1 MRTFLALLLC
11 LNRALS
17 GPTTTTTN
25 SSSPSTKFQPKV
37 NPMPKPANSTWSD
50 KGMKPLAEIVQ
61 FSTNDTSELLG
72 DAWDRAYR
80 SIVDLRWTPA
90 GVEGPVPSYEPEPHY
105 NFSTLQKRSDL
116 PVLTKV
122 QANVA
127 SEAELQQGVD
137 ESYVL
142 SIEADSDT
150 VLISANT
157 VWGAMHALT
166 TFQQL
171 VIANDEG
178 TGSSGLIVEGPVII
192 EDKPLFP
199 YRGLMLDSGRNFLSI
214 KKIKEQ
220 IDGMA
225 LSKMN
230 VLHWHLSDT
239 TSWPMLL
246 STYPEM
252 AKDAYGSRD
261 IYTTAAIRDL
271 VAYARAR
278 GVRIIPELDMPA
290 HAAAGWKQVDPGIV
304 ACADTYWVDTAGEPS
319 PGQLEI
325 LNNNTYEV
333 VRNVRKELMGLF
345 PEHIQHIG
353 GDEINTGCYNYSHS
367 IQEWFAEDTSRDYS
381 DLLQYWVDRMV
392 PTIQSLRNGTRI
404 MMWEDIVDAAT
415 AAKELPKDV
424 ILQIWLG
431 SQETIKNLT
440 SAGFDVVFSS
450 SDFFY
455 LDCGFGGFM
464 TNDPQYDYLSNPEP
478 GNLTSNYG
486 GTGGSSCTYKSWQ
499 RIMVPDIT
507 DNLTQAEKDHVLGGS
522 VNLWSEQVDD
532 AVVSVKVWPRA
543 AAFAELMWSGN
554 KDPATGQKR
563 ISEVAER
570 IFNFREYLLANGI
583 LSSPLAPKYCM
594 LYPHSCDASLNQS
607 IIT

>member
-1 MRTFLALLLC
+1 MRVLLILSLC
-11 LNRALS
+11 VTRALS
-17 GPTTTTTN
+17 GPTKTANFSTPATT
-25 SSSPSTKFQPKV
+25 FQPMV
-37 NPMPKPANSTWSD
+37 NPMPKPANSTWFD
-50 KGMKPLAEIVQ
+50 AGIKPLAEILQ
-61 FSTNDTSELLG
+61 FVTNDTSGLLG
-72 DAWDRAYR
+72 DAWDRAYS
-80 SIVDLRWTPA
+80 SIVDLRWVPA
-90 GVEGPVPSYEPEPHY
+90 GVEGPVPSYESEPHY
-105 NFSTLQKRSDL
+105 NFSTLQKRHNL
-116 PVLTKV
+116 PILTKV
-122 QANVA
+122 QADVA
-127 SEAELQQGVD
+127 FEAELQQGVD

-142 SIEADSDT
+142 NIEANSDT
-150 VLISANT
+150 VMINANT

-171 VIANDEG
+171 VIANEEG

-192 EDKPLFP
+192 EDEPLFP

-220 IDGMA
+220 IDGLA

-246 STYPEM
+246 NTYPEM
-252 AKDAYGSRD
+252 SKDAYSSRD
-261 IYTTAAIRDL
+261 IYTPPALRDL

-278 GVRIIPELDMPA
+278 GVRIVPELDMPA

-333 VRNVRKELMGLF
+333 VRNVRKELMGIF
-345 PEHIQHIG
+345 PELIQHIG
-353 GDEINTGCYNYSHS
+353 GDEINTGCYNYSYS
-367 IQEWFAEDTSRDYS
+367 IQKWLAEDSSRDYS
-381 DLLQYWVDRMV
+381 SLLQYWVDRII
-392 PTIQSLRNGTRI
+392 PTVRNLRNGTRI
-404 MMWEDIVDAAT
+404 MMWEDIVDSST
-415 AAKELPKDV
+415 AAQEVPKDV
-424 ILQIWLG
+424 IMQIWSG
-431 SQETIKNLT
+431 SVDTTKNLT
-440 SAGFDVVFSS
+440 SAGYDVVFSS
-450 SDFFY
+450 VDFFY
-455 LDCGFGGFM
+455 LDCGYGGFT
-464 TNDPQYDYLSNPEP
+464 TNDPEYDYMSNPEP
-478 GNLTSNYG
+478 GNITTNYG

-507 DNLTQAEKDHVLGGS
+507 ENLTEVEKNHVLGAS

-543 AAFAELMWSGN
+543 AAFAELVWSGN
-554 KDPATGQKR
+554 KDPVTSKKR

-583 LSSPLAPKYCM
+583 LASPLAPKYCM
-594 LYPHSCDASLNQS
+594 LHPHSCDASLNQS